1 MKTLNSDD
9 LVIIMEALDLYTST
23 KKEVKKDLKE
33 AMVGEMAMSL
43 LHKDIMQSIR
53 LRGLFTEVWG
63 QLWADKTEA
72 LSIDITARLKEA

>member
-9 LVIIMEALDLYTST
+9 LVIIMEALDLYINT
-23 KKEVKKDLKE
+23 KKEAEKGLNE
-33 AMVGEMAMSL
+33 TMVGEMAMSL
-43 LHKDIMQSIR
+43 LHKNIMQSIR
-53 LRGLFTEVWG
+53 LRGLFTGVWC